1 MKRFLKSADFE
12 EQFDANILY
21 RGRNYYME
29 NRILDIWYQENN
41 VYAIDGSEIYRVI
54 NELERII

>member
-12 EQFDANILY
+12 EQFDMNILY